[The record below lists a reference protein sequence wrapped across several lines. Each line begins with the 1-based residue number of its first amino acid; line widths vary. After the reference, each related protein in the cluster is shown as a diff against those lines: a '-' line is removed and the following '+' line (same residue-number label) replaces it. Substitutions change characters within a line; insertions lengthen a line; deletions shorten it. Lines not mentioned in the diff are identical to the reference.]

1 MATSNNTIN
10 SSFTGKAASGYMSA
24 ALLSGKTLA
33 SGAIDIRD
41 NIQYK
46 EVIQVINSDNNLLKP
61 GTCDFSASGT
71 LTTKEVILEPKE
83 IQINLELCSKN
94 FLSRWESLQMSGV
107 KSGLPKTFGEFI
119 LEHVVEKTAADVE
132 SAIWTG
138 TTAGNIP
145 FDGFEVLAAADANV
159 IDVAKV
165 AISAVNVTSELNRVV
180 SAIPQAVYGDES
192 LSIMV
197 STSIYQSY
205 ISSLGGFG
213 ATGGS
218 NATEGIDGKR
228 QMWYNGSQPLFFLG
242 IPVVHCPGLTA
253 TDMFAARKEDL
264 VFGSSLYSEL
274 NQASI
279 LDMSTIDGS
288 QNSRVILRG
297 SAGVAIV
304 QPEQVVFYS

>member
-1 MATSNNTIN
+1 MADSLTKVYV
-10 SSFTGKAASGYMSA
+10 GQEAAGFISA
-24 ALLSGKTLA
+24 SLLSGETLA
-33 SGAIDIRD
+33 KG
-41 NIQYK
+41 NITLLPNVAFK
-46 EVIQVINSDNNLLKP
+46 VNLKSFDLSASSVVDA
-61 GTCDFSASGT
+61 TCDFTDAGDITYIEKSLAPDNFGLNKQMCKKDWLSTYAGASMRVGTDGT
-71 LTTKEVILEPKE
+71 LPA
-83 IQINLELCSKN
+83 N
-94 FLSRWESLQMSGV
+94 FQEYIIGHAGALVGQENEKSIWAGATGNSG
-107 KSGLPKTFGEFI
+107 E
-119 LEHVVEKTAADVE
+119 
-132 SAIWTG
+132 
-138 TTAGNIP
+138 

-274 NQASI
+274 LQCSI

-297 SAGVAIV
+297 SAAVAIV

>member
-10 SSFTGKAASGYMSA
+10 SSFTGKAASGYVSA

-46 EVIQVINSDNNLLKP
+46 EVIQVINSDSNLIKP
-61 GTCDFSASGT
+61 GTCDFTATGT
-71 LTTKEVILEPKE
+71 LTTTEVVLEPKE
-83 IQINLELCSKN
+83 IQVNLEVCSKN
-94 FLSRWESLQMSGV
+94 FLSRWESLQMKGV

-119 LEHVVEKTAADVE
+119 LEDVVKNTASAME

-138 TTAGNIP
+138 TTSGDLP
-145 FDGFEVLAAADANV
+145 FDGFETLAAANADV
-159 IDVAKV
+159 IDVAKS
-165 AISAVNVTSELNRVV
+165 AISEANVTTELQKVV
-180 SAIPQAVYGDES
+180 SAIPNAVYGDET
-192 LSIMV
+192 LSIFV

-205 ISSLGGFG
+205 IAQLAGFG
-213 ATGGS
+213 AVNGS
-218 NATEGIDGKR
+218 NATEGMDGKR
-228 QMWYNGSQPLFFLG
+228 QMWYNGSQQLFFLG

-253 TDMFAARKEDL
+253 TDMFCARKEDL

-288 QNSRVILRG
+288 LNSRIILRG
-297 SAGVAIV
+297 SAAVAIV
-304 QPEQVVFYS
+304 QPSQVVFYS

>member
-10 SSFTGKAASGYMSA
+10 SSFTGKAASGYVSA

-46 EVIQVINSDNNLLKP
+46 EVIQVIGSNNNLLKP
-61 GTCDFSASGT
+61 GTCDFTSTGT
-71 LTTKEVILEPKE
+71 LTTSEVILEPKE
-83 IQINLELCSKN
+83 IQINMELCSKN
-94 FLSRWESLQMSGV
+94 FLSRWESLQMKGV
-107 KSGLPKTFGEFI
+107 KSGLPKTFGDFI
-119 LEHVVEKTAADVE
+119 LEHVVEKTSEAVE

-138 TTAGNIP
+138 TTAGNLP
-145 FDGFEVLAAADANV
+145 FDGFETLAAADNDI
-159 IDVAKV
+159 IDVAKS
-165 AISAVNVTSELNRVV
+165 AITEANVTTELQKVV
-180 SAIPQAVYGDES
+180 SAIPNAVYGDES
-192 LSIMV
+192 LSIFV

-205 ISSLGGFG
+205 IAQLAGFG
-213 ATGGS
+213 AVNSS

-228 QMWYNGSQPLFFLG
+228 QMWYNGSQKLFFLG
-242 IPVVHCPGLTA
+242 IPVVHCPGLTS

-274 NQASI
+274 LQASI

-288 QNSRVILRG
+288 QNSRVVLRG
-297 SAGVAIV
+297 SAAVAIV
-304 QPEQVVFYS
+304 QPSQVVFYS

>member
-10 SSFTGKAASGYMSA
+10 SSFTGKAASGYVSA

-46 EVIQVINSDNNLLKP
+46 EVIQVINSDNNLIKP
-61 GTCDFSASGT
+61 GTCDFTSSGT
-71 LTTKEVILEPKE
+71 LTTKEVVLEPVDV
-83 IQINLELCSKN
+83 QVNLELCSKN

-107 KSGLPKTFGEFI
+107 KSGLPKTFGEYI
-119 LEHVVEKTAADVE
+119 LERVVEKTAADVE

-145 FDGFEVLAAADANV
+145 FDGFEVLAAADASV

-165 AISAVNVTSELNRVV
+165 AITAVNVTTELNRVV
-180 SAIPQAVYGDES
+180 SAIPQTVYGDES

-213 ATGGS
+213 ATGAS

-264 VFGSSLYSEL
+264 VFGSSLYNEL

-288 QNSRVILRG
+288 LNSRVILRG
-297 SAGVAIV
+297 SAAVAIV

>member
-10 SSFTGKAASGYMSA
+10 SSFTGKAASGYVSA

-46 EVIQVINSDNNLLKP
+46 EVIQVINSDSNLIKP
-61 GTCDFSASGT
+61 GTCDFTATGT
-71 LTTKEVILEPKE
+71 LTTTEVVLEPKE
-83 IQINLELCSKN
+83 IQVNLEVCSKN
-94 FLSRWESLQMSGV
+94 FLSRWESLQMKGV

-119 LEHVVEKTAADVE
+119 LEDVVKNTASAME

-138 TTAGNIP
+138 TTSGDLP
-145 FDGFEVLAAADANV
+145 FDGFETLAAANADV
-159 IDVAKV
+159 IDVAKS
-165 AISAVNVTSELNRVV
+165 AISEANVTTELQKVV
-180 SAIPQAVYGDES
+180 SAIPNAVYGDET
-192 LSIMV
+192 LSIFV

-205 ISSLGGFG
+205 IAQLAGFG
-213 ATGGS
+213 AVNGS

-228 QMWYNGSQPLFFLG
+228 QMWYNGSQQLFFLG

-253 TDMFAARKEDL
+253 TDMFCARKEDL

-279 LDMSTIDGS
+279 LDMSSIDGS

-297 SAGVAIV
+297 SAAVAIV
-304 QPEQVVFYS
+304 QPSQVVFYS

>member
-10 SSFTGKAASGYMSA
+10 SSFTGKAASGYVSA

-46 EVIQVINSDNNLLKP
+46 EVIQVINSDSNLIKP
-61 GTCDFSASGT
+61 GTCDFTATGT
-71 LTTKEVILEPKE
+71 LTTTEVVLEPKE
-83 IQINLELCSKN
+83 IQVNLEVCSKN
-94 FLSRWESLQMSGV
+94 FLSRWESLQMKGV

-119 LEHVVEKTAADVE
+119 LEDVVKNTASAME

-138 TTAGNIP
+138 TVAGDLP
-145 FDGFEVLAAADANV
+145 FDGFETLAAANADV
-159 IDVAKV
+159 IDVAKS
-165 AISAVNVTSELNRVV
+165 AITEANVTTELQKVV
-180 SAIPQAVYGDES
+180 SAIPNAVYGDET
-192 LSIMV
+192 LSIFV

-205 ISSLGGFG
+205 IAQLAGFG
-213 ATGGS
+213 AVNGS
-218 NATEGIDGKR
+218 NATEGMDGKR
-228 QMWYNGSQPLFFLG
+228 QMWYNGSQQLFFLG

-253 TDMFAARKEDL
+253 TDMFCARKEDL

-279 LDMSTIDGS
+279 LDMSSIDGS

-297 SAGVAIV
+297 SAAVAIV
-304 QPEQVVFYS
+304 QPSQVVFYS